1 MTAEY
6 NWDDTEMYRDLIKA
20 YVDMVDTCD
29 LDCQARGSQLTLV
42 GVLMST
48 VYSLVMLNAL
58 FMFIGTWRPYFRICS
73 TYFTWFVCL
82 FQFCVLVACG
92 TILDSTYNRLC
103 MRSMTKTWGVGIYTM
118 ADDFF
123 VTGSL
128 WVISF
133 FMMIG
138 FVCCAGCQV
147 MKEKTPM

>member
-1 MTAEY
+1 
-6 NWDDTEMYRDLIKA
+6 MYRDLIKA

-92 TILDSTYNRLC
+92 AILDSTYNRLC
-103 MRSMTKTWGVGIYTM
+103 MRSITPTWGTGIYSM